1 MKKMKISESIVP
13 DVGSDAWLQQTC
25 RAAYF
30 DADNHESWAKK
41 LDQVASQVSISHG
54 LYVFRN

>member
-1 MKKMKISESIVP
+1 MKKIKISESIVP

-41 LDQVASQVSISHG
+41 LDQVASQVTYISH
-54 LYVFRN
+54 Y